1 MADCTR
7 MGLTGPLGLLKPI
20 MTALYL
26 LLKPCHYCV
35 SDTAQPDH
43 PVTDPRKFYIAI
55 LVLVLTP

>member
-7 MGLTGPLGLLKPI
+7 MGLTGLLGLLKPI

-26 LLKPCHYCV
+26 LHCHYCV

-43 PVTDPRKFYIAI
+43 PVTDPRKF
-55 LVLVLTP
+55 T